1 MSNAANY
8 DEGDS
13 RTELVARLGALVADA
28 DAYTYT
34 ELVGAPAS
42 DAISGVLLT

>member
-13 RTELVARLGALVADA
+13 RTELVERLGAVVADA
-28 DAYTYT
+28 DAYTYRW
-34 ELVGAPAS
+34 GQGSAQRRA
-42 DAISGVLLT
+42 G